1 MNDHVSH
8 PWKMSI
14 ILYTAAVVFTTSFLV
29 NASNP
34 WYGCPQDKDSDPDCP
49 DGWFSFETNCYTFF
63 TQTPLSYMEGRLNC
77 ERHGGLLL
85 RIDSMAQHDF
95 IAQKLEGFAVTRTMR
110 WYTSGVMRPDS
121 FGEFMWEGYP
131 LIYQQVKTE
140 LLSLWIDQIP
150 KPQDRS
156 TFPANRTRIVYGS
169 DGNRWGWYLDT
180 ATPQRNYVCQASKAI
195 ANQLLPTA
203 MSLTY
208 GTPVTSEPLRGPCF
222 LSNPL
227 DVLYVRKLSIEK
239 YAELKCEAN
248 GNPQPTYNWY
258 TVSTESRTDSS
269 GRTTT
274 WINRTLI
281 NPTADNQGRISI
293 SAGSLVIHSPDS
305 ATDSQLF
312 QCEAKNSQGSIL
324 SRTVRIVFG
333 QLETPQKQPR
343 NERRVLAH
351 KSETLPCDPPAH
363 SPPDSLL
370 YTIYMNKGDTL
381 EPVIPDYRP
390 NLFISQA
397 KGLVGFSELTT
408 LDTGTYVC
416 MITMQFNGVRL
427 FDSPKLPDMPFTVMH
442 SNEPRQEPRI
452 YDEFPAVWPSN
463 PQRGQMVRLE
473 CFASGYSQVEG
484 LKYSWRRL
492 DGVPLRTN
500 SLKDFNRVIEM
511 PNIQPEDQGEYECS
525 VEDSY
530 GKKAKPK
537 SLNLR
542 ITAKPFFTTP
552 IHDTVVDFGATVLM
566 TCEASAIPSPQ
577 HQWFR
582 NGVDLSDLIAR
593 RVLDPTRYSINQTSD
608 TRSTLRITNAQLTD
622 NAMLTCLAWNS
633 LGSESSCAELR
644 VVQLAPTFAKHPVM
658 PNEGMV
664 GGTAVMECQPEGAPG
679 MKTSWFHGTTAL
691 SPGTST
697 LDPETGT
704 ATCASQ
710 YCTLPN
716 GNLLIVRL
724 VDANAGEYTCVA
736 KNALGE
742 ARSSAYLTVI
752 PALQLSLKP
761 VNRVVY
767 QNSTV
772 LLPCRAKSSPV
783 LDVNYAWFFEG
794 VEIKFDRLDLDA
806 RRYEVAQ
813 LLRPYGRY
821 FGQLYITNVQF
832 ENSGNYSCAA
842 ETPLST
848 LASNALIQVA
858 GPPGPCGGVI
868 VDPQVGVNQVNVT
881 WTVGNSHLFQIT
893 SFAIEANAFLDPRDK
908 WTVVVSNLN
917 INETQQLLPS
927 GRRMTFVRNLA
938 ANMAYRLRIRAI
950 NQAGPGEPSLPSLF
964 FTTLPTAP
972 TKMPLNVT
980 GGGGK
985 HGTLVFQWVPLSRV
999 DENGPNFRYRAH
1011 IRAKG
1016 DSEYGTYELWT
1027 TKSIEGGKFLQYTHM
1042 LGDNLYYKPYE
1053 VRLEAVNSKGVGPIT
1068 DPVTVMS
1075 AARVP
1080 TNAPGGVTAGA
1091 LNSSAITVW
1100 WTPPQP
1106 SEGEGPTWGYRI
1118 LYWPRVSDC
1127 RSLQSDL
1134 ARHRLGQRQT
1144 VHGDV
1149 TEGVIIGLDADT
1161 YYCIAVQ
1168 IFNSAGDGPESSFT
1182 EQTTFKIS
1190 PQDFPTMVTLNA
1202 TDQPSTI
1209 RVSWVGIQARPNEES
1224 VEGYRIRFWPAGSQ
1238 FKQTFTDVDV
1248 GLKTYGFVTGLE
1260 PDMRYNL
1267 RVYGYSRGGV
1277 GKMSSPVNQFQIIP
1291 KNKCVPGATW
1301 DGPDFRYN
1309 FICKGCLARAQ
1320 LLVPCIAIFTVWLL
1334 SPHM

>member
-1 MNDHVSH
+1 MNIV
-8 PWKMSI
+8 
-14 ILYTAAVVFTTSFLV
+14 LFTSVLLLETGFLAD
-29 NASNP
+29 ASNP

-63 TQTPLSYMEGRLNC
+63 TQAPLSYTEARLNC
-77 ERHGGLLL
+77 EKHGGLLL
-85 RIDSMAQHDF
+85 RIDSIAQHNF
-95 IAQKLEGFAVTRTMR
+95 IAHKLEGFAVTRTMR

-131 LIYQQVKTE
+131 LTYQQVKTE
-140 LLSLWIDQIP
+140 LLPLWIDPIP
-150 KPQDRS
+150 RPQDRP

-180 ATPQRNYVCQASKAI
+180 ATPQRNFVCQAAKAI
-195 ANQLLPTA
+195 SNQLLPTA

-208 GTPVTSEPLRGPCF
+208 GSPMGSEPLRGPCF

-227 DVLYVRKLSIEK
+227 DVLYVRKFSIER

-258 TVSTESRTDSS
+258 TVSIGSKIDST

-281 NPTADNQGRISI
+281 NATADNQGRISI
-293 SAGSLVIHSPDS
+293 SAGSLVIHAPDS
-305 ATDSQLF
+305 STDSQLF

-324 SRTVRIVFG
+324 SRAVRIVFG

-343 NERRVLAH
+343 NERKVLAH

-370 YTIYMNKGDTL
+370 YTIYMNKGGTL

-416 MITMQFNGVRL
+416 MITMQFNGIRL

-463 PQRGQMVRLE
+463 PQRGQLVRLE

-484 LKYSWRRL
+484 LIYSWRRL

-511 PNIQPEDQGEYECS
+511 PNVQPEDQGEYECS

-542 ITAKPFFTTP
+542 ITAKPYFTTP
-552 IHDTVVDFGATVLM
+552 IHDTVVDFGATVSM
-566 TCEASAIPSPQ
+566 TCEAAAIPSPQ

-582 NGVDLSDLIAR
+582 NGVDLADLISR
-593 RVLDPTRYSINQTSD
+593 NVVDPVRYSISQSSD
-608 TRSTLRITNAQLTD
+608 TRSTLTITNAQLTD
-622 NAMLTCLAWNS
+622 NAMFTCLAWNN

-644 VVQLAPTFAKHPVM
+644 VIQLAPTFAKHPVM
-658 PNEGMV
+658 PVEGMV

-679 MKTSWFHGTTAL
+679 MTTSWLHGTTAL

-697 LDPETGT
+697 LDPQTGS
-704 ATCASQ
+704 ATCATQ

-724 VDANAGEYTCVA
+724 VESNAGEYTCVA
-736 KNALGE
+736 KNTLGE

-752 PALQLSLKP
+752 PALELTLKP

-772 LLPCRAKSSPV
+772 LLPCRARSSSV

-806 RRYEVAQ
+806 RRYEKAQ
-813 LLRPYGRY
+813 LLRPFGRY
-821 FGQLYITNVQF
+821 FGQLHIINVQF
-832 ENSGNYSCAA
+832 ENSGNYTCAA

-848 LASNALIQVA
+848 LASSALTQVA

-893 SFAIEANAFLDPRDK
+893 GFIIEANALLDPSNN

-917 INETQQLLPS
+917 INETQQLFPS
-927 GRRMTFVRNLA
+927 ERRMTFVRNLA
-938 ANMAYRLRIRAI
+938 ANMAYRLRIRAV
-950 NQAGPGEPSLPSLF
+950 NQVGPGEPSLPSLF
-964 FTTLPTAP
+964 FTTLATAP

-999 DENGPNFRYRAH
+999 DQNGPNFRYRGY

-1016 DSEYGTYELWT
+1016 DNEYGAYELWT
-1027 TKSIEGGKFLQYTHM
+1027 AKPIDGGRYLQYTHM

-1053 VRLEAVNSKGVGPIT
+1053 VRLEAVNSEGVGPMT
-1068 DPVTVMS
+1068 EPVTIMS

-1100 WTPPQP
+1100 WTPPLP

-1127 RSLQSDL
+1127 RSLDSDM
-1134 ARHRLGQRQT
+1134 ARYKLGQRQT

-1202 TDQPSTI
+1202 TDKPSTI
-1209 RVSWVGIQARPNEES
+1209 RVSWVGIQARPDEES
-1224 VEGYRIRFWPAGSQ
+1224 VEGYCIRYWPAGSQ
-1238 FKQTFTDVDV
+1238 FKQTFKDVNV
-1248 GLKTYGFVTGLE
+1248 GLRTYGYVTGLE

-1291 KNKCVPGATW
+1291 KDKCVPGATW
-1301 DGPDFRYN
+1301 DGPDFQYN
-1309 FICKGCLARAQ
+1309 FICNGIITRVQ
-1320 LLVPCIAIFTVWLL
+1320 LLVTCVGIFAVWLA
-1334 SPHM
+1334 SRRM

>member
-1 MNDHVSH
+1 MN
-8 PWKMSI
+8 I

-34 WYGCPQDKDSDPDCP
+34 WHGCPQDKDSDPDCP

-77 ERHGGLLL
+77 QRHGGLLL

-203 MSLTY
+203 KSLTY
-208 GTPVTSEPLRGPCF
+208 GTPVTLEPLRGPCF

-258 TVSTESRTDSS
+258 IVSTESRTDSS

-363 SPPDSLL
+363 SPPDSKLANL
-370 YTIYMNKGDTL
+370 YL
-381 EPVIPDYRP
+381 
-390 NLFISQA
+390 
-397 KGLVGFSELTT
+397 

-679 MKTSWFHGTTAL
+679 MNTSWFHGTTAL

-893 SFAIEANAFLDPRDK
+893 SFVIEANAFLDPRDK

-938 ANMAYRLRIRAI
+938 ANMAYRLRIRAV

-1016 DSEYGTYELWT
+1016 DNEYGTYELWT
-1027 TKSIEGGKFLQYTHM
+1027 MKSIEGGKFLQYTHM

-1053 VRLEAVNSKGVGPIT
+1053 VRLEAVNSK
-1068 DPVTVMS
+1068 VTVCAS
-1075 AARVP
+1075 TRSKFSI
-1080 TNAPGGVTAGA
+1080 
-1091 LNSSAITVW
+1091 NSFF
-1100 WTPPQP
+1100 
-1106 SEGEGPTWGYRI
+1106 
-1118 LYWPRVSDC
+1118 
-1127 RSLQSDL
+1127 
-1134 ARHRLGQRQT
+1134 
-1144 VHGDV
+1144 HGLLF
-1149 TEGVIIGLDADT
+1149 IK
-1161 YYCIAVQ
+1161 YK

-1309 FICKGCLARAQ
+1309 FICQGCLARAE
-1320 LLVPCIAIFTVWLL
+1320 LLVPCIAIFAVWLL
-1334 SPHM
+1334 SSHM